1 MSCSSSALNLPEV
14 ESVSQ
19 IFSFLDANGDGVVDF
34 REFITGTLIS
44 LVSFPTNS
52 WYQISFVRPIPGIVT
67 LSHVINP
74 RALSDL
80 FALFSEGEERF
91 TLDRARYFPN
101 V

>member
-34 REFITGTLIS
+34 REFITG
-44 LVSFPTNS
+44 
-52 WYQISFVRPIPGIVT
+52 IVT